1 MASPTSIMTAPQRI
15 HPPPHVSP
23 LDTRQ
28 FRALTLPNSLRVLLI
43 FDHLSERAAVS
54 MDVAV
59 GSQSDPPHLP
69 GLAHFLEHM
78 LFLGTK
84 RYPNEESYKKF
95 LAENGGYSNAYTA
108 SENTNYHFAMVS
120 KKGTSKLKEGLD
132 RFAQFFLGP
141 LFTESAT
148 ERELNAVDSEHQR
161 NMQSDGWRGRQVF
174 RSCSN
179 PDHPLSRFTTG
190 SKETLWDKPTAS
202 GINVR
207 EALIDFHNKYYS
219 ANLMSLCVVAP
230 HDLDT
235 LQDWVVSLFSDIRN
249 NNVPHPCDEFKD
261 IPIRLDHQRG
271 RRFYV
276 ETVND
281 VRNIDISWDLPT
293 CIPLYRSMPNRLICN
308 LVSDEGKGSILSLLK
323 ALDWADC
330 VDAGVSNC
338 MHFSTLCV
346 SVSLTKKG
354 IDHIDD
360 IVRIIYDYIWLLKKD
375 GVPKWFYEEE
385 KQVAANSFHFR
396 ERESPYNLATSLAE
410 AMQYYPT
417 EEYMSAW
424 WLYKEFDPEKVSQ
437 VLDLLTPERGNL
449 FIAGHF
455 VRAKTTE
462 TERWYGAKYH
472 VEPIEKSTLS
482 SWSLCEPNEA
492 LSLPE
497 PNHLIPS
504 DFTIIGEQLGIEQDD
519 TEGPEC
525 IFTNEY
531 MEVHHKLDRSF
542 NRPKVT
548 VAMEFKTSMAN
559 QSPWHAA
566 MFDIYQE
573 LLDDSLVEYYSV
585 VARAGFGFSFA
596 SMSTGLRLILSGYSD
611 GIEKLLRD
619 VTDKMKSFKPD
630 PTRFEMIRDN
640 LERGLMNFAKSSPS
654 SHASVRVGSLLMEPT
669 WSVED
674 QLRFY
679 RDGSINF
686 DSLAKFSQD
695 VLSRVFVTA
704 MAYGNITESAF
715 LEIMHSVCNT
725 IAFAPLPEVERSRGR
740 IVQLPVGHHLFSRQA
755 HPNPDDKNSAIE
767 VYYQLKQLGD
777 FKSDVIYE
785 VLSDI
790 LDEPAFHELRT
801 VQQLGYMVDASLS
814 YHDSVGGFQI
824 SIQSTVA
831 SPDELLRRID
841 AFLID
846 VRKNL
851 IEEMSDEKFQE
862 YVNALITNKAEP
874 DRRLSSRAWR
884 FWSELSCGYLQYDRS
899 QQELEALRTVT
910 KEDVCA
916 VFDDWISRDGT
927 NTRRIV
933 SQVFGNQHPFSSREE
948 LPKGAV
954 DITNTAAFRR
964 QNALFPVAGVHR
976 SERSVL
982 ELWSTETASPQ
993 SCPMGAGDNKV
1004 A

>member
-1 MASPTSIMTAPQRI
+1 
-15 HPPPHVSP
+15 
-23 LDTRQ
+23 
-28 FRALTLPNSLRVLLI
+28 
-43 FDHLSERAAVS
+43 

-95 LAENGGYSNAYTA
+95 LSENGGYGNAYTA
-108 SENTNYHFAMVS
+108 AENTNYHFAMVS
-120 KKGTSKLKEGLD
+120 KKGTAKLKEGLD
-132 RFAQFFLGP
+132 RFAQFFISP

-207 EALIDFHNKYYS
+207 DALIDFHNRYYS

-230 HDLDT
+230 HELDT
-235 LQDWVVSLFSDIRN
+235 LQEWVVQLFSDIRN
-249 NNVPHPCDEFKD
+249 SNVPHPCDQFKH

-271 RRFYV
+271 RRVYV

-281 VRNIDISWDLPT
+281 VRRIDISWDLPS
-293 CIPLYRSMPNRLICN
+293 CIPFYRSMPNRLICN
-308 LVSDEGKGSILSLLK
+308 LISDEGKGSVLSLLK
-323 ALDWADC
+323 ARDWADY
-330 VDAGVSNC
+330 VDAAISNC
-338 MHFSTLCV
+338 MHYSTLYV

-360 IVRIIYDYIWLLKKD
+360 IVGIVYDYIRLLKKD
-375 GVPKWFYEEE
+375 GVPAWFYEEE

-396 ERESPYNLATSLAE
+396 ERESPYQLAISLAE
-410 AMQYYPT
+410 SMQYYPP

-424 WLYKEFDPEKVSQ
+424 WLYKEFDPEKIRQ
-437 VLDLLTPERGNL
+437 ILDSLTPERGNL
-449 FIAGHF
+449 FIVGHF
-455 VRAKTTE
+455 VRSKTTE

-472 VEPIEKSTLS
+472 VEPIEKATLFN
-482 SWSLCEPNEA
+482 WSLSEPNDA

-504 DFTIIGEQLGIEQDD
+504 DFTIIGEQLEIKEDD
-519 TEGPEC
+519 TAGPDC
-525 IFTNEY
+525 IFRNEY

-548 VAMEFKTSMAN
+548 VAMEFKTSLAN
-559 QSPWHAA
+559 RSPWHAA

-585 VARAGFGFSFA
+585 VERAGFDFSFT
-596 SMSTGLRLILSGYSD
+596 SMSSGLRLILVGYSD
-611 GIEKLLRD
+611 GIEKLVKD
-619 VTDKMKSFKPD
+619 ITEKMKSFEPD
-630 PTRFEMIRDN
+630 STRFEMVRDN
-640 LERGLMNFAKSSPS
+640 SERGLKNFAKSSPS
-654 SHASVRVGSLLMEPT
+654 SHASVRIGSLLMEPT
-669 WSVED
+669 WSVEN
-674 QLRFY
+674 QLQFY

-686 DSLAKFSQD
+686 ESFVNFSQD

-715 LEIMHSVCNT
+715 LEIMQSVCNSL
-725 IAFAPLPEVERSRGR
+725 AFTPLPEVERFRGR

-767 VYYQLKQLGD
+767 VYYQLKQIGD
-777 FKSDVIYE
+777 FKTDVIYE

-790 LDEPAFHELRT
+790 LEEPAFHELRT
-801 VQQLGYMVDASLS
+801 VQQLGYMVDASLC
-814 YHDSVGGFQI
+814 YYDSVGGFQI

-831 SPDELLRRID
+831 TPDELLRRID

-846 VRKNL
+846 VREKI
-851 IEEMSDEKFQE
+851 IEEMCDEKFQE

-874 DRRLSSRAWR
+874 DRRLSSRALRYWG
-884 FWSELSCGYLQYDRS
+884 ELSSGYLQYDRS
-899 QQELEALRTVT
+899 QRELEALQTVT

-916 VFDDWISRDGT
+916 VFDDWISRDGR

-964 QNALFPVAGVHR
+964 QNALFPVAGVHLAGR
-976 SERSVL
+976 LNL

-993 SCPMGAGDNKV
+993 PCKVDAGDDEV
-1004 A
+1004 APGQ